1 MHCAFQG
8 YTTRL
13 EFPRALK
20 YVDVYAAHPD
30 HGRAGSL
37 RVLKINRKPIE
48 GEFLMVMGSDSQE
61 LSEFATTLVDRM
73 NTQSPGSSNTNTRKG
88 TASMRT
94 RA

>member
-1 MHCAFQG
+1 M
-8 YTTRL
+8 
-13 EFPRALK
+13 K

-73 NTQSPGSSNTNTRKG
+73 GHPKPGFIEHEHQKG
-88 TASMRT
+88 NGV
-94 RA
+94 